1 MNVHALLRT
10 LRNGKQTISLVFG
23 TNHWMWSIVW
33 VRQLNFNR
41 ITVYNTKI
49 ACKQLNR
56 CKFHVNS
63 ENCIHYD
70 LDHWWKKNH
79 TNAHRPFHYTCSK
92 WQSEKQ
98 KMLAEKKNT
107 KNGIDE
113 INHHTGYIYSTLRI
127 ASVAFNIHISIHI
140 YFCMNN
146 KRIMCE
152 VSVARQSTK
161 HTLWLI
167 CSISHEIFMSF
178 KETHTTSHSISK
190 LLGFSVVLWLCSTF
204 RYEHTDTQT
213 YLQYIYRKI
222 IYLTKWI

>member
-23 TNHWMWSIVW
+23 TTHSMWSIVW
-33 VRQLNFNR
+33 VQQLNFNW
-41 ITVYNTKI
+41 INVYNTKI

-98 KMLAEKKNT
+98 NMLAEKKNT
-107 KNGIDE
+107 KNGIGE

-140 YFCMNN
+140 YIFAWITNWSC
-146 KRIMCE
+146 
-152 VSVARQSTK
+152 VWSVCCAAK
-161 HTLWLI
+161 
-167 CSISHEIFMSF
+167 
-178 KETHTTSHSISK
+178 
-190 LLGFSVVLWLCSTF
+190 
-204 RYEHTDTQT
+204 
-213 YLQYIYRKI
+213 
-222 IYLTKWI
+222 